1 MSSRIAI
8 EKEIDHLVNEIKTQE
23 KTKQKIKSLED
34 QNKVSQG
41 KLTVISP
48 QLDSIQKNMHQ
59 VDHQIYND
67 GQAINKLTM
76 DYESL
81 LNLRAMYELKLN
93 YLTKESQIKNF
104 MNTILN
110 KAVSKEELN
119 KLMED
124 KIKEETEFLKQMEEL
139 QSTSK
144 SLSEDILNDFQYVS

>member
-1 MSSRIAI
+1 
-8 EKEIDHLVNEIKTQE
+8 
-23 KTKQKIKSLED
+23 
-34 QNKVSQG
+34 
-41 KLTVISP
+41 
-48 QLDSIQKNMHQ
+48 
-59 VDHQIYND
+59 
-67 GQAINKLTM
+67 M

-119 KLMED
+119 RLMED
-124 KIKEETEFLKQMEEL
+124 KIREETEFLKQMEEL

-144 SLSEDILNDFQYVS
+144 NLSEDILNDFQYVS

>member
-1 MSSRIAI
+1 
-8 EKEIDHLVNEIKTQE
+8 
-23 KTKQKIKSLED
+23 
-34 QNKVSQG
+34 
-41 KLTVISP
+41 
-48 QLDSIQKNMHQ
+48 
-59 VDHQIYND
+59 
-67 GQAINKLTM
+67 M

-119 KLMED
+119 KLMEQ

-139 QSTSK
+139 QNTSK
-144 SLSEDILNDFQYVS
+144 TLSEDILNDFQYVS